1 MAKLEALLNRLSKR
15 DDIVFICGDFNID
28 ITCKKDRKGKLRKN
42 RFLKLLDLWNLQATI
57 LKPTRQTGPS
67 ATTIDNIITSLK
79 TGRYEAFNV
88 DPGLSDH
95 SCQVIKAKISC
106 RTIKERNQPRHLLKR
121 AHTDENIKQFKE
133 QLDSIDWETI
143 LEPGLPIDELYN
155 KFVEIVKNCYN
166 IACLKKHKVRNGSK
180 TGTRS

>member
-1 MAKLEALLNRLSKR
+1 
-15 DDIVFICGDFNID
+15 
-28 ITCKKDRKGKLRKN
+28 
-42 RFLKLLDLWNLQATI
+42 
-57 LKPTRQTGPS
+57 LKPTRQTGSS
-67 ATTIDNIITSLK
+67 ATIDNINTSLK
-79 TGRYEAFNV
+79 TDRYQAFNI
-88 DPGLSDH
+88 DPGLADH
-95 SCQVIKAKISC
+95 SCQVIKAKISS
-106 RTIKERNQPRHLLKR
+106 RTNNERNQPRHLLKR